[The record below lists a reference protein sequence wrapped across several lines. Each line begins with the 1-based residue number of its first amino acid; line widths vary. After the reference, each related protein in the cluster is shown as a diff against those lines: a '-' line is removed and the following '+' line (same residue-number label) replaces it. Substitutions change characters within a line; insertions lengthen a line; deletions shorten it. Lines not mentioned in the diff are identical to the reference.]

1 MKDLRTGRKA
11 HLRLGRQ
18 GEALVCKLFRRR
30 GYEILACNWRGR
42 YGELDIVA
50 RDGGVLVFAEVKT
63 LRKVWRDYRPASN
76 LSPRQLAR
84 DLRAAA
90 AYRDLYASSYF
101 PWRFELVEVVR
112 KNAFSVSV
120 NRTVLRQ
127 S

>member
-1 MKDLRTGRKA
+1 MKNLASGRKA
-11 HLRLGRQ
+11 HLHLGRQ
-18 GEALVCKLFRRR
+18 GEALVQKLYRRR
-30 GYEILACNWRGR
+30 GYQILACNWRCR

-63 LRKVWRDYRPASN
+63 LRRSLEYRPGDN

-84 DLRAAA
+84 DLRSAA
-90 AYRDLYASSYF
+90 AYRDMYASAFF

-112 KNAFSVSV
+112 KDFRHISIK
-120 NRTVLRQ
+120 RTILRH

>member
-1 MKDLRTGRKA
+1 VKDVIPGRKA

-18 GEALVCKLFRRR
+18 GEAFTCRIYRRR
-30 GYEILACNWRGR
+30 GYEILARNWRCR

-63 LRKVWRDYRPASN
+63 LRRSREYRPADN
-76 LSPRQLAR
+76 LSPKQLAR

-90 AYRDLYASSYF
+90 AYRDMFASAMF

-112 KNAFSVSV
+112 KTMFSISIR
-120 NRTVLRQ
+120 RTVLRH